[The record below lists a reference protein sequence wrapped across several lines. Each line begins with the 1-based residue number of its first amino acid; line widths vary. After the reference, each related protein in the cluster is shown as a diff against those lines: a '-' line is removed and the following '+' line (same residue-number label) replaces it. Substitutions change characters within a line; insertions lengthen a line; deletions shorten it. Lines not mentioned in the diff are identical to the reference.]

1 MRLVS
6 PTPVTAQSMVG
17 LWHASFCLDKR
28 DAPAFLPCPPPICP
42 PTLARRPLFFVFPS
56 FFPSSF
62 RWPRNRKQHQQTA
75 ASLHQR
81 RTTRRAHSDNQC
93 HCISAPDCC
102 DIAPVLFLLSLLFF
116 WDFLDVHLLPKPQ
129 LCRTTH
135 LFFDPTAN
143 VCCSVTHLT
152 TLLHN
157 TPHHTPWSKVCLL
170 PRAAPCFKI
179 RPK

>member
-1 MRLVS
+1 M
-6 PTPVTAQSMVG
+6 P
-17 LWHASFCLDKR
+17 
-28 DAPAFLPCPPPICP
+28 APHLPSYACPPPAFFLFSHAFFP
-42 PTLARRPLFFVFPS
+42 PPSVGLATENNTNKQLQVCISGEPRGARIQITSVIASLRPTVATLRLFFS
-56 FFPSSF
+56 CSRSSSF
-62 RWPRNRKQHQQTA
+62 WT
-75 ASLHQR
+75 
-81 RTTRRAHSDNQC
+81 
-93 HCISAPDCC
+93 
-102 DIAPVLFLLSLLFF
+102 F
-116 WDFLDVHLLPKPQ
+116 WTSTLLPKPQ